1 MDEQER
7 KKGQQPKKQRQQKKP
22 LFPVDTEQEGYK
34 ELPFGPL
41 IDGTDDTAPLFGDSR
56 TRRTGQHRSRG
67 TGGAPQRPSR
77 PQRAAELENRSQQTT
92 SKQRTTGQH
101 HSRTAGNTSRHTSGQ
116 HRPPAAPS
124 RGAGHSHERTGLF
137 DHHLSDEEEEELS
150 FAESLQAHP
159 WQGSSSA
166 GWSFGDM
173 LGSAS
178 SPGMLRHP
186 LFLIVLA
193 VISLLIIRMMSPG
206 SSTEYS
212 AWDNV
217 VDSAA
222 ELMGFSS
229 PAEQPNPPGDYRLR
243 APPSLTADQ
252 IDNILASYGS
262 PATGSGQAWVA
273 MGRKY
278 NIDPAF
284 AVAFFIHEST
294 AGTNP
299 GWAGLKPD
307 GTTTHN
313 VGNIICAGYPT
324 CYGRFRDYGSWEEGI
339 EDWYR
344 LIDVEYIEG
353 RGTQTVAEIIPI
365 YAPAFENNVQLYITT
380 VEQLVDSWRAGGI
393 GVSSDDAP
401 TGNPLNATNTVMT
414 QGYGV
419 GTHAPAASW
428 GAIDLALDSNGDGVA
443 DPDGTW
449 ERPIYATHSGIVQ
462 LTPNSYP
469 AGNHVWVINDS
480 YKTGYAH
487 LQGFAVENGQA
498 VARGTV
504 IGYIGS
510 TGMSSGPHL
519 DYQVWR
525 KQGSRWINVNP
536 LDYGALK
543 PLR

>member
-1 MDEQER
+1 MDEKER
-7 KKGQQPKKQRQQKKP
+7 KKGQRPKKQQKPP
-22 LFPVDTEQEGYK
+22 LFPVDTEQEGNK
-34 ELPFGPL
+34 GLHFGPL
-41 IDGTDDTAPLFGDSR
+41 IGDTDDSAPIFGQPLSR
-56 TRRTGQHRSRG
+56 NTGQHRARE
-67 TGGAPQRPSR
+67 GGSTSQHAARPQRAGELESRSQHTTGQHRTGEAGSR
-77 PQRAAELENRSQQTT
+77 PQRA
-92 SKQRTTGQH
+92 TGQH
-101 HSRTAGNTSRHTSGQ
+101 HAPAAPARNTA
-116 HRPPAAPS
+116 RPPA
-124 RGAGHSHERTGLF
+124 RTGLL
-137 DHHLSDEEEEELS
+137 DRRLSDQEEEDLYY
-150 FAESLQAHP
+150 AETLHARP

-173 LGSAS
+173 LGPA
-178 SPGMLRHP
+178 SPGLLRHP

-193 VISLLIIRMMSPG
+193 ILSLLTIRLMSPANG
-206 SSTEYS
+206 TEYS
-212 AWDNV
+212 AWGNV
-217 VDSAA
+217 VEGAA
-222 ELMGFSS
+222 DLLGLSS

-243 APPSLTADQ
+243 GPPSLTATQ

-262 PATGSGQAWVA
+262 PATGSGQAWVD

-299 GWAGLKPD
+299 GWAGIKSD

-344 LIDVEYIEG
+344 LIDVEYIKG

-365 YAPAFENNVQLYITT
+365 YAPAFENNVQLYVTT
-380 VEQLVDSWRAGGI
+380 VEQLVDSWRMSAI
-393 GVSSDDAP
+393 GVPGNDAP
-401 TGNPLNATNTVMT
+401 AGNPLNAANAVMT
-414 QGYGV
+414 QGYGT
-419 GTHAPAASW
+419 GSHAPAATW
-428 GAIDLALDSNGDGVA
+428 GAIDLALDSNGDGIA
-443 DPDGTW
+443 DPNGTW
-449 ERPIYATHSGIVQ
+449 ERPIYSTHSGIVQ
-462 LTPNSYP
+462 ITPNSYP

-498 VARGTV
+498 VARGTI

-525 KQGSRWINVNP
+525 KQGGGWVNVNP
-536 LDYGALK
+536 LDYGALD
-543 PLR
+543 PLQ

>member
-1 MDEQER
+1 
-7 KKGQQPKKQRQQKKP
+7 
-22 LFPVDTEQEGYK
+22 V
-34 ELPFGPL
+34 
-41 IDGTDDTAPLFGDSR
+41 
-56 TRRTGQHRSRG
+56 
-67 TGGAPQRPSR
+67 
-77 PQRAAELENRSQQTT
+77 
-92 SKQRTTGQH
+92 
-101 HSRTAGNTSRHTSGQ
+101 
-116 HRPPAAPS
+116 PAAPARS
-124 RGAGHSHERTGLF
+124 ATRPTGRTGIF
-137 DHHLSDEEEEELS
+137 DHRLSDEEEEELYY
-150 FAESLQAHP
+150 AENLQARP

-173 LGSAS
+173 LGPT
-178 SPGMLRHP
+178 SPSVLRHP

-193 VISLLIIRMMSPG
+193 VISLLTIRLLSPG
-206 SSTEYS
+206 NSTEYS
-212 AWDNV
+212 AWGRV

-222 ELMGFSS
+222 ELVGLS
-229 PAEQPNPPGDYRLR
+229 PAQPEQPNPPGDYHLR
-243 APPSLTADQ
+243 APPSLTAAQ

-262 PATGSGQAWVA
+262 PATGSGQAWVD
-273 MGRKY
+273 MGLKY

-299 GWAGLKPD
+299 GWAGIKSD

-344 LIDVEYIEG
+344 LIDEEYIKG

-365 YAPAFENNVQLYITT
+365 YAPAFENDVQLYVTT
-380 VEQLVDSWRAGGI
+380 VEQLVDSWRMGGI

-401 TGNPLNATNTVMT
+401 AGNPLNATNAVMT
-414 QGYGV
+414 QGYGI
-419 GTHAPAASW
+419 GTHAPAATW

-443 DPDGTW
+443 DPNGTW

-462 LTPNSYP
+462 TTPNSYP
-469 AGNHVWVINDS
+469 AGNHVWVINNS

-525 KQGSRWINVNP
+525 KQGANWVNVNP
-536 LDYGALK
+536 LDYGALD